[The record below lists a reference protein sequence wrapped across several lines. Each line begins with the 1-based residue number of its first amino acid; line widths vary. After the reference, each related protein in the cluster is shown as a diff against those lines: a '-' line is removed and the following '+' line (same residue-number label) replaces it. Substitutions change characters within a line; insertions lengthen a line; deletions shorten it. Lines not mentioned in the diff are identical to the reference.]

1 VTLRSLAAKLSL
13 GVVLL
18 VLVSVGLMAGLAVWR
33 SAEALRERALATNQ
47 TVALG
52 VSHAVEQYVA
62 DARAIMREAAE
73 RPKLR
78 QEVTSGNW
86 PEARTVLENIAL
98 HFRQFDAVFVQDAQG
113 IIRAQV
119 PHAETVGEDFSSQDF
134 FRKAIQTRRPY
145 LSGVSVSKTVPRPV
159 VAIAVPAFHNDGR
172 VAGVLVGALSLQ
184 TMSHLVSVA
193 SADDGRAIYLVDSQG
208 QVIADSRAA
217 VESLRDMRAEPVVQ
231 AVLSG
236 RAGTMVFS
244 EPGRG
249 EEMLGAYVPIRPF
262 GWGVVVIRPTA
273 AAQAPAARLRTVL
286 IWIALACT
294 AGVIGVGVGLAR
306 RLTRPLLRLAEAS
319 KRIAAGDLSTRVTVS
334 GRDEVA
340 SLARAFNQMAEA
352 VAQSHQALARRSAE
366 VETMNR
372 QLIQEVAE
380 RQQAEAATRYQAERL
395 AILHEID
402 RAILAVHSPALIA
415 ETALRQLR
423 RLVRGPRATL
433 ALYDFPA
440 GEATWLAVDVE
451 GHTQLL
457 PGARFSLELMGDLAA
472 LRRGV
477 IQIIEVHSLSH
488 LPEGRDAAAE
498 GIRSYAVVPLMA
510 QGELIGSLNL
520 GAPAPGGPSAEGLVV
535 AREIADQLAL
545 ALQQG
550 RLHEDLTRSRDALK
564 AVVDSAPVPIYAFDN
579 NGAVTMWNP
588 AAERLFGW
596 TEAEVIGRPLPTV
609 PPDKQVEF
617 RALFERTRRGEALTA
632 VEVRR
637 QRKDGSPLE
646 LLVSTAPLRGAD
658 GTVQGFVNLSLDMT
672 ERKRAA
678 ERAEGLARVS
688 RELVRILDAGHVE
701 ELIVSSALSLLRVRS
716 AALYTRDGSS
726 GPLVCTASGGP
737 TDRDRW
743 LGGTLLPGE
752 GVAGRAAVEE
762 RPVWSPDFLAD
773 PRVQV
778 PDWLA
783 ERANDEGYRAVLAVP
798 LKMQDQVTGVLS
810 VADVAGRAFTEEEV
824 LLLSAFAD
832 QAAIAVHNAWVYAQ
846 TERAR
851 REATELAEVARDLTE
866 TLEVLDVGER
876 IVERVLPLFNV
887 RLAIVRVLEPDGAL
901 RAVAASGPARVPFGP
916 GHVLPPGVGMMSQV
930 VTEGR
935 PMWTTDVRT
944 DSRIARSTDSDY
956 TERLLE
962 SGTEAALVVPL
973 RAKGRI
979 IGVLGISDAAGR
991 VFSPREIALLQAF
1004 ADQAAVA
1011 LENARLFAEQRRAEE
1026 ALRDARDRL
1035 DAIIDASPLAIIALD
1050 EHGLVKTW
1058 NRAATNLFG
1067 WSPEEMLDR
1076 PLPTIPEDRRDEY
1089 EALKAGYRVG
1099 QSVTELETKRRRKD
1113 GSLVDVVLSVA
1124 PIADTEGRPVGSIG
1138 VMADITQRKQLHEQ
1152 LVQAQKMEAVGLLA
1166 GGIAHDFNNLL
1177 TVIGGRSA
1185 LLVQRG
1191 GLSEATTRDAELIS
1205 KTAERAAA
1213 LTRQLLAFSRKQVLE
1228 PKPVDLN
1235 VLVGGVAPMLRRL
1248 IGEHIELVIV
1258 PGSGLGHV
1266 MADPG
1271 YVEQVVMNLI
1281 VNARDA
1287 MPDGGMVKIETAS
1300 RDVQDVTHHAQGQ
1313 VPPGRYVTLS
1323 VRDAGCGMD
1332 PLTLARI
1339 FEPFF
1344 TTKEPGKGTG
1354 LGLSTVHGIVH
1365 QSRGHIGVD
1374 SAVGR
1379 GTTFT
1384 IYLPQITEAV
1394 ATVET
1399 PSGSRQEM
1407 MRGTETVLLVED
1419 DEEVRALASE
1429 ILKTC
1434 GYTVLDTGDPLEG
1447 LTIGDQRK
1455 GSIDLLLTD
1464 MVMPAMRGSELAQ
1477 RLNATCPG
1485 LRVLY
1490 MSGYTDEMIATAGAD
1505 EPARAFLH
1513 KPFSP
1518 HELATRVR
1526 EVLAHP

>member
-1 VTLRSLAAKLSL
+1 MTARSLTVKLSV

-18 VLVSVGLMAGLAVWR
+18 VLLSVGLMAGLAVWR
-33 SAEALRERALATNQ
+33 SAEALRDRALASNQ

-52 VSHAVEQYVA
+52 VSYAFEQYVA
-62 DARAIMREAAE
+62 GAVAIMREAAE

-78 QEVTSGNW
+78 QEITSENW
-86 PEARTVLENIAL
+86 PQARAVLENIARY
-98 HFRQFDAVFVQDAQG
+98 FEQFDYVFVQDAPG
-113 IIRAQV
+113 IIRARV
-119 PHAETVGEDFSSQDF
+119 PHAETVGEDFSSRDF
-134 FRKAIQTRRPY
+134 FREAIRTRRPY
-145 LSGVSVSKTVPRPV
+145 LSSVYISKAAQRPV
-159 VAIAVPAFHNDGR
+159 VVAAVPVLHDDGR
-172 VAGVLVGALSLQ
+172 VAGVLVGALSLEA
-184 TMSHLVSVA
+184 MRRLVSGA
-193 SADDGRAIYLVDSQG
+193 AHDDGRAIYLVDGRG
-208 QVIADSRAA
+208 QLIADSRGA
-217 VESLRDMRAEPVVQ
+217 VESLRELRSEPVVQ
-231 AVLSG
+231 AALSG
-236 RAGTMVFS
+236 RTGTMAFRGPS
-244 EPGRG
+244 GG
-249 EEMLGAYVPIRPF
+249 EEMLGAYAPIRPF
-262 GWGVVVIRPTA
+262 GWGIVVITTTT
-273 AAQAPAARLRTVL
+273 AAQAPAARLGTAL
-286 IWIALACT
+286 IWIAAGCT
-294 AGVIGVGVGLAR
+294 AGAIALGVGFAR

-319 KRIAAGDLSTRVTVS
+319 QRIAGGELSTQVAVS

-340 SLARAFNQMAEA
+340 TLARAFNQMAEA
-352 VAQSHQALARRSAE
+352 VAQSYRAVAQHAAE
-366 VETMNR
+366 VETTN
-372 QLIQEVAE
+372 QKLIMEVAE
-380 RQQAEAATRYQAERL
+380 RQRAEAATRQQAERL

-402 RAILAVHSPALIA
+402 RAILAVHAPATIA

-457 PGARFSLELMGDLAA
+457 AGARFSLELLGDLAA

-477 IQIIEVHSLSH
+477 VQIIEVRSVSH
-488 LPEGRDAAAE
+488 LPAGRAIVAE
-498 GIRSYAVVPLMA
+498 GIQSYAVVPLIA

-520 GAPAPGGPSAEGLVV
+520 GAPEPGGPSAENLIV
-535 AREIADQLAL
+535 AREIADQLAI

-609 PPDKQVEF
+609 PPDRQAEF
-617 RALFERTRRGEALTA
+617 HALFERTRRGEALTA

-678 ERAEGLARVS
+678 ERAEGLALVS
-688 RELVRILDAGHVE
+688 RELVRTLDAGHVA
-701 ELIVSSALSLLRVRS
+701 ELIVSSARSLLRVRS
-716 AALYTRDGSS
+716 ATLFTRDGSE
-726 GPLVCTASGGP
+726 GQLLCVASAGAA
-737 TDRDRW
+737 DQSRW
-743 LGGTLLPGE
+743 VGRTLLPGQ
-752 GVAGRAAVEE
+752 GVAGRAVAEG
-762 RPVWSPDFLAD
+762 RPVVAADFLAD
-773 PRVQV
+773 PLVQV

-783 ERANDEGYRAVLAVP
+783 ERAKDEDYRAILAIPFRVAD
-798 LKMQDQVTGVLS
+798 KVIGVLS
-810 VADVAGRAFTEEEV
+810 VGNVAGSAFTEEDV
-824 LLLSAFAD
+824 QLLSVFAD
-832 QAAIAVHNAWVYAQ
+832 QAAIVLENARIYAQ

-851 REATELAEVARDLTE
+851 REATELAEVARHLTE
-866 TLEVLDVGER
+866 TLDVASVGER
-876 IVERVLPLFNV
+876 IVERVLPLFNA

-901 RAVAASGPARVPFGP
+901 RAIAASGPARVPFGP
-916 GHVLPPGVGMMSQV
+916 GHVLPTGIGLMTQV
-930 VTEGR
+930 VAQGR

-973 RAKGRI
+973 RVQGRT

-991 VFSPREIALLQAF
+991 VFLPREVALLQAF

-1011 LENARLFAEQRRAEE
+1011 LENARLFAEQRRTEE

-1050 EHGLVKTW
+1050 DQGLVKTW

-1076 PLPTIPEDRRDEY
+1076 PLPTIPEDRQDEY

-1124 PIADTEGRPVGSIG
+1124 PIADPEGRPVGSIG

-1177 TVIGGRSA
+1177 TVIGGRST

-1191 GLSEATTRDAELIS
+1191 GLSEATKRDAELIS

-1235 VLVGGVAPMLRRL
+1235 ALVGGVAPMLRRL

-1258 PGSGLGHV
+1258 PGSDLGHV

-1271 YVEQVVMNLI
+1271 HVEQVVMNLL

-1287 MPDGGMVKIETAS
+1287 MSDGGMVKIETAR
-1300 RDVQDVTHHAQGQ
+1300 RDVPPVVDHPQGQ
-1313 VPPGRYVTLS
+1313 VPPGRYVTMS
-1323 VRDAGCGMD
+1323 VQDTGSGMD
-1332 PLTLARI
+1332 AVTLARI

-1344 TTKEPGKGTG
+1344 TTKEPGRGTG

-1365 QSRGHIGVD
+1365 QSGGHIGVD
-1374 SAVGR
+1374 STVGR

-1384 IYLPQITEAV
+1384 IYLPQMTGAV
-1394 ATVET
+1394 ATAEA
-1399 PSGSRQEM
+1399 PSGSARDL

-1419 DEEVRALASE
+1419 EEEVRQLAAE
-1429 ILKTC
+1429 ILKMC
-1434 GYTVLDTGDPLEG
+1434 GYTVLETGDPLEA
-1447 LTIGDQRK
+1447 LTIGERQT
-1455 GSIDLLLTD
+1455 GPIDLLLTD

-1477 RLNATCPG
+1477 RLGTMCPG
-1485 LRVLY
+1485 MRVLY
-1490 MSGYTDEMIATAGAD
+1490 MSGYTDEMVTAASVS

-1513 KPFSP
+1513 KPFTP
-1518 HELATRVR
+1518 HDLARKVH
-1526 EVLAHP
+1526 EVLARR

>member
-1 VTLRSLAAKLSL
+1 MTARSLTVKLSV

-18 VLVSVGLMAGLAVWR
+18 VLLSVGLMAGLAVWR
-33 SAEALRERALATNQ
+33 SAEALRERALASNQ
-47 TVALG
+47 TVSLG
-52 VSHAVEQYVA
+52 VSSAVEQYVA
-62 DARAIMREAAE
+62 GAVAIMREAAE

-78 QEVTSGNW
+78 QEITSENW
-86 PEARTVLENIAL
+86 PQARTVIENIARY
-98 HFRQFDAVFVQDAQG
+98 FQQFDYVLVQDAQG
-113 IIRAQV
+113 IIRARV
-119 PHAETVGEDFSSQDF
+119 PHAETVGEDFSSRDF
-134 FRKAIQTRRPY
+134 FREAVRTRRPY
-145 LSGVSVSKTVPRPV
+145 LSSVYVSKAAQRPV
-159 VAIAVPAFHNDGR
+159 VAAAVPVLHDDGR

-184 TMSHLVSVA
+184 AMRRLVSVA
-193 SADDGRAIYLVDSQG
+193 ADDDGRTIYLIDGRG
-208 QVIADSRAA
+208 QLIADSRGA
-217 VESLRDMRAEPVVQ
+217 VDFLRDLRSEPVVQ
-231 AVLSG
+231 AALSG
-236 RAGTMVFS
+236 RTGAMAFRGPS
-244 EPGRG
+244 GG
-249 EEMLGAYVPIRPF
+249 EEILGAYAPIRPF
-262 GWGVVVIRPTA
+262 GWGIVVIRPTA
-273 AAQAPAARLRTVL
+273 AAQAPAARLGTEL
-286 IWIALACT
+286 IWIAVGCT
-294 AGVIGVGVGLAR
+294 AGAIAVGVGFAR

-319 KRIAAGDLSTRVTVS
+319 QRIAAGELSTQVAVS
-334 GRDEVA
+334 GRDEMA
-340 SLARAFNQMAEA
+340 TLARAFNQMAEA
-352 VAQSHQALARRSAE
+352 VAQSYQAVAQHAAE
-366 VETMNR
+366 VETTNR
-372 QLIQEVAE
+372 KLIMEVAE
-380 RQQAEAATRYQAERL
+380 RQRAEAATRQQAERL

-402 RAILAVHSPALIA
+402 RAILAVHAPATIA

-457 PGARFSLELMGDLAA
+457 AGARFSLELMGDLAA

-477 IQIIEVHSLSH
+477 VQIIEVRSVSH
-488 LPEGRDAAAE
+488 LPAGRAIVAE
-498 GIRSYAVVPLMA
+498 GIQSYAVVPLMA

-520 GAPAPGGPSAEGLVV
+520 GAPEPGGPSAEDLIV
-535 AREIADQLAL
+535 AREIADQLAI

-678 ERAEGLARVS
+678 ERAEGLALVS
-688 RELVRILDAGHVE
+688 RELVRTLDAGHVA
-701 ELIVSSALSLLRVRS
+701 ELIVSSARSLLRVRS
-716 AALYTRDGSS
+716 ATLFTRDGSE
-726 GPLVCTASGGP
+726 GQLLCVASAGAA
-737 TDRDRW
+737 DQSRW
-743 LGGTLLPGE
+743 VGRTLLPGD
-752 GVAGRAAVEE
+752 GVAGRAVAEG
-762 RPVWSPDFLAD
+762 RPVVSADFLAD
-773 PRVQV
+773 PLVQV

-783 ERANDEGYRAVLAVP
+783 ERAKDEDYRAILAIP
-798 LKMQDQVTGVLS
+798 LRVADKVIGVLS
-810 VADVAGRAFTEEEV
+810 VGNVAGSVFTEEDV
-824 LLLSAFAD
+824 QLLSAFAD
-832 QAAIAVHNAWVYAQ
+832 QAAIVLENTRIYAQ

-851 REATELAEVARDLTE
+851 REATELAEVARHLTE
-866 TLEVLDVGER
+866 TLDVASVGER
-876 IVERVLPLFNV
+876 IVERVLPLFNA

-901 RAVAASGPARVPFGP
+901 RAIAASGPARAPFGP
-916 GHVLPPGVGMMSQV
+916 GHVLPAGIGLMTQV
-930 VTEGR
+930 VAEGR
-935 PMWTTDVRT
+935 PLWTTDVRT
-944 DSRIARSTDSDY
+944 DARIARSADY
-956 TERLLE
+956 SERLLE

-973 RAKGRI
+973 HVQGRI

-991 VFSPREIALLQAF
+991 VFLPREVALLQAF

-1050 EHGLVKTW
+1050 EQGLVKTW

-1076 PLPTIPEDRRDEY
+1076 PLPTIPEDRQDEY
-1089 EALKAGYRVG
+1089 EAQKAGYRVG

-1177 TVIGGRSA
+1177 TVIGGRST

-1258 PGSGLGHV
+1258 PGSDLGHV

-1313 VPPGRYVTLS
+1313 VPPGRYVTMS

-1399 PSGSRQEM
+1399 PPGSRQDM

-1434 GYTVLDTGDPLEG
+1434 GYTVLETGDPLEA
-1447 LTIGDQRK
+1447 LTIGDQRE
-1455 GSIDLLLTD
+1455 GAIDLLLTD

-1485 LRVLY
+1485 IRVLY
-1490 MSGYTDEMIATAGAD
+1490 MSGYTDEMITAASVSD
-1505 EPARAFLH
+1505 PARAFLH
-1513 KPFSP
+1513 KPFTP
-1518 HELATRVR
+1518 HDLARKVH
-1526 EVLAHP
+1526 EVLARR